1 MRRMW
6 DIHQTRVYFVAS
18 VAKVIHDE
26 LTQVM
31 PTLLQKLLPK
41 ANVKLLSFFIS
52 ILLKSIVNTCHW
64 FRELFPMM
72 F

>member
-1 MRRMW
+1 MW

-52 ILLKSIVNTCHW
+52 ILLKKRCKHMSLVQRVISDDV
-64 FRELFPMM
+64 LS
-72 F
+72 